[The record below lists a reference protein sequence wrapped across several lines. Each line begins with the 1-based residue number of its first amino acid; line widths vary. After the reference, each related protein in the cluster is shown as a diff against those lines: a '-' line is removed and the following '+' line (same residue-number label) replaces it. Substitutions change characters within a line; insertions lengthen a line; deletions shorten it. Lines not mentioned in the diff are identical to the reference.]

1 MKKLLTGVIAVA
13 ISASAMGQSKV
24 YLSENFDNGIPAGYT
39 TIDRDENPVNTSY
52 YKNVSIG
59 SSWIANVIDTKTNKA
74 AFSFTRGNYDFA
86 QDNWLITPQISIE
99 PGTEAYLRWEGKS
112 VYHDYPEW
120 CLRVMMI

>member
-74 AFSFTRGNYDFA
+74 AFSFTRG
-86 QDNWLITPQISIE
+86 TTTSHRTT
-99 PGTEAYLRWEGKS
+99 GS
-112 VYHDYPEW
+112 
-120 CLRVMMI
+120 